1 MMEMIK
7 DLKEVYDLNTCH
19 DIIKH
24 GCVSGVCHS
33 HIYYSQTS
41 SYYDRYDDEILG
53 IVIDNMGKDYPGML
67 FIENDYDLIGYKN
80 AMVWCA
86 IECYAYDQLVEESI
100 REYELS

>member
-1 MMEMIK
+1 
-7 DLKEVYDLNTCH
+7 
-19 DIIKH
+19 
-24 GCVSGVCHS
+24 
-33 HIYYSQTS
+33 
-41 SYYDRYDDEILG
+41 
-53 IVIDNMGKDYPGML
+53 MGKDYPGML